1 MESHPVALVTAASRG
16 IGAACARELDRRGY
30 RLALLAR
37 SNAIHQVAAELDAV
51 AIEGS
56 VRREGDLKRLVA
68 AALER
73 YGRIDAVVNNTG
85 HAPKGELLELTDEDW
100 QKGFELLFLNVV
112 RIARLVTP
120 VMVAQRTGSIVNIS
134 TFGAIEPSL
143 EFPVSSAIRAAL
155 GAYTRLF
162 SRRHAALG
170 IRMNNVLPGL
180 ITTYP
185 AAESDRA
192 EIPAGR
198 LGTPEEVARVVAFLA
213 SEESSYLT
221 GQSLLADGGM
231 VRGL

>member
-37 SNAIHQVAAELDAV
+37 SNAIHQVAADLDAV

-100 QKGFELLFLNVV
+100 QNPHTQSLAMFLAGNGLRETDRQGRPLHDDHLLLM
-112 RIARLVTP
+112 L
-120 VMVAQRTGSIVNIS
+120 SS
-134 TFGAIEPSL
+134 SHEDL
-143 EFPVSSAIRAAL
+143 EF
-155 GAYTRLF
+155 T
-162 SRRHAALG
+162 
-170 IRMNNVLPGL
+170 LPDFPEL
-180 ITTYP
+180 THWELVVDT
-185 AAESDRA
+185 SDDA
-192 EIPAGR
+192 
-198 LGTPEEVARVVAFLA
+198 A
-213 SEESSYLT
+213 SETHEGGEKTLLMAR
-221 GQSLLADGGM
+221 SLKLF
-231 VRGL
+231 RSPLK